1 MLVVAIQVR
10 FGLLAP
16 STQHRLFLY
25 SLALAAQLG
34 LSAVFVFRNAS
45 GPLRASGWTMGGILA
60 LLCANNLLGPV
71 GMMYLGAPNNY
82 LEGCMTL
89 SCTLLATSVLQGAVM
104 IAFVWMTA
112 AGLRQ
117 ELEVQAST
125 DSLTGLLNRR
135 AIRQTAER
143 EILLA
148 GLQRQ
153 SMSAILID
161 LDGFKQINDLYGHQ
175 CGDAVLIEVARCLKS
190 NMRRQDHLARLG
202 GDEFVTAAAE
212 HGLGG
217 SVHSG
222 GAYARLPPG
231 EHVDDG

>member
-1 MLVVAIQVR
+1 VAAAGLSGDAGGAIQVR

-25 SLALAAQLG
+25 SLTLAAQLG

-45 GPLRASGWTMGGILA
+45 
-60 LLCANNLLGPV
+60 
-71 GMMYLGAPNNY
+71 
-82 LEGCMTL
+82 
-89 SCTLLATSVLQGAVM
+89 
-104 IAFVWMTA
+104 
-112 AGLRQ
+112 GLRQ

-153 SMSAILID
+153 SISAILID
-161 LDGFKQINDLYGHQ
+161 LDGFKQINDSYGHQ